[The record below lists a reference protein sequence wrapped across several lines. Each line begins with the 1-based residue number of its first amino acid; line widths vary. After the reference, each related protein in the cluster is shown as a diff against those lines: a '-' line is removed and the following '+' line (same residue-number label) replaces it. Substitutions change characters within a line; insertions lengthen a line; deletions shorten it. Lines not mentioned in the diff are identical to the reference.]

1 MTEAATAP
9 KIEIGRFP
17 LDSTVPAEN
26 PIITRMLSGKVLV
39 ILNNNLGNVV
49 LSEILRE
56 LSHQFSQKVVPTKIV

>member
-1 MTEAATAP
+1 MVCTSERNMTEAATAP

-39 ILNNNLGNVV
+39 ILNNNLGKQ
-49 LSEILRE
+49 S
-56 LSHQFSQKVVPTKIV
+56 F